1 MKQPRRIL
9 GLVSGR
15 TYDALA
21 EEQRKAEKRAGK
33 LAQLLEETKA
43 DSRQWKDKAVQASVA
58 LKAAQE
64 AVAVAERQLRLAEK
78 QREEAEKHRRSEQDR
93 TAELALLQERLAES
107 ERELS
112 VAREQLMAIE
122 VKLDILEGAAN
133 VLDGRTRDI
142 VMRRSGSGTES
153 GTPV

>member
-9 GLVSGR
+9 GLVSGK

-21 EEQRKAEKRAGK
+21 EEQRKTERRAGK

-43 DSRQWKDKAVQASVA
+43 DSREWKE
-58 LKAAQE
+58 KAAQASAALKTSQE
-64 AVAVAERQLRLAEK
+64 AAAVAERQSRLAEK
-78 QREEAEKHRRSEQDR
+78 LREEAEKHRRSEQDR
-93 TAELALLQERLAES
+93 TAELAVLQQRLIDS
-107 ERELS
+107 ERDLA

-142 VMRRSGSGTES
+142 VMRRSGAGTES
-153 GTPV
+153 GTAV

>member
-9 GLVSGR
+9 GLVSGK

-21 EEQRKAEKRAGK
+21 EEQRKTERRAGK

-43 DSRQWKDKAVQASVA
+43 DSRQWKEKAQQASAA
-58 LKAAQE
+58 LKTSQE

-78 QREEAEKHRRSEQDR
+78 LKEEAEKHRRSEQDR
-93 TAELALLQERLAES
+93 TAELAVLQQRLTDS
-107 ERELS
+107 ERDLA

-142 VMRRSGSGTES
+142 VMRRSGAGTES
-153 GTPV
+153 GTAV